1 MTKATSILAAWIL
14 FFAVAAPGAARADD
28 RVITHQEIVESAP
41 VDGSETAVIEK
52 HTTIEKHEG
61 DDVDLDVGGGGV
73 VSSTVD
79 LTGEVLALPFK
90 LVAGVLDLV
99 F

>member
-1 MTKATSILAAWIL
+1 MMNAIRILSTCVMILAC
-14 FFAVAAPGAARADD
+14 AAPVAVRAEDT
-28 RVITHQEIVESAP
+28 VIEHREIVESTQPTESRP
-41 VDGSETAVIEK
+41 VVIEK
-52 HTTIEKHEG
+52 YTTIEKEKSS
-61 DDVDLDVGGGGV
+61 DVDLDVGHGGL

-90 LVAGVLDLV
+90 LVGGVFDLV